1 MKVEVIVDEKYTE
14 PNVQIYADKIT
25 DEISYLLD
33 IIQNKDKLQI
43 HGFSDDQLY
52 IININD
58 LFLIYSENGK
68 VYAKTSDSTYLIKY
82 RLYQLEEF
90 LDRNFIRISN
100 SEIINIKKVK
110 NLDFE
115 VLGTIKINFINNT
128 YTYSSRRFIKKIK
141 DYLKE
146 GLK

>member
-1 MKVEVIVDEKYTE
+1 
-14 PNVQIYADKIT
+14 
-25 DEISYLLD
+25 
-33 IIQNKDKLQI
+33 
-43 HGFSDDQLY
+43 